1 MSGSI
6 KCCSLIGE
14 GTTQNR
20 HVYQAFPGNT
30 AQKIAMLKQ
39 TQHFMPKKTEGLKP
53 SAKLRDI
60 ARGKIRREDYQRRAW
75 RFTSL

>member
-6 KCCSLIGE
+6 KCCSVIGQ

-30 AQKIAMLKQ
+30 AQKIAMLEQ
-39 TQHFMPKKTEGLKP
+39 NAAFYAE
-53 SAKLRDI
+53 
-60 ARGKIRREDYQRRAW
+60 EDGGA
-75 RFTSL
+75 

>member
-1 MSGSI
+1 
-6 KCCSLIGE
+6 
-14 GTTQNR
+14 
-20 HVYQAFPGNT
+20 
-30 AQKIAMLKQ
+30 MLKQ